1 MVKPANGKVIR
12 RFHDTVANSKIK
24 FEAMHIKLHS
34 SDRINAVDN
43 GKVIYANW
51 APHFGNLLIIEHKNK
66 ILSIY
71 GHNSELIVKTNQTVR
86 KGQKIALAGQSG
98 NTNSVKL
105 YFAIKVNE
113 DNVDPEK
120 FIKF

>member
-1 MVKPANGKVIR
+1 M
-12 RFHDTVANSKIK
+12 
-24 FEAMHIKLHS
+24 
-34 SDRINAVDN
+34 
-43 GKVIYANW
+43 IYANW

-71 GHNSELIVKTNQTVR
+71 GRNSELIVKTNQTVR